1 MRAFWLVGFL
11 AGVGVALAAG
21 PAHAA
26 PAAQTGT
33 VVSPKVPLN
42 VRSGPAVWSPR
53 VRTIPNGATVALVC
67 QVRGQR
73 TTEGSVN
80 RGTDVWNRLADGTYI
95 SDAWIRRAGAVPACG
110 AAPTTVAPAAPAGP
124 VASGASVASGAIPL
138 NARTGPAREHR
149 LVTALPHGTALAVV
163 CQQRGQ
169 LVQGTVRLTE
179 MWDRLA
185 NGAYVSDA
193 YVRRTATPPPCVAAL
208 AMPASAPAPA
218 ASVWR
223 HPLPGFPA
231 SNSFRT
237 ARNPSHIGVDIMAFI
252 GTPIRAASAGRVVE
266 VVCNVSP
273 GWSCDRPGSASVRGC
288 GWYVKLQHAGG
299 LSTLYC
305 HMVRKAPVA
314 VGQEVAAGQ
323 VIGYVGSS
331 GNSSAPHLHFEV
343 HVNAP
348 PTGPWNAIDP
358 IPFMRAQ
365 GVALDR
371 R

>member
-11 AGVGVALAAG
+11 VGCGLALAAG

-26 PAAQTGT
+26 PAGPAGT
-33 VVSPKVPLN
+33 VVSPKVALN

-53 VRTIPNGATVALVC
+53 VRTIPNGSTVALVC

-80 RGTDVWNRLADGTYI
+80 PGTDVWNRLADGTYV

-110 AAPTTVAPAAPAGP
+110 TAPAVSTVAP
-124 VASGASVASGAIPL
+124 VASGAAVASGAVPL

-149 LVTALPHGTALAVV
+149 LVAALPHGTALAVV
-163 CQQRGQ
+163 CQQSGQ
-169 LVQGTVRLTE
+169 RVQGTVRLTE

-185 NGAYVSDA
+185 NGTYVSDA
-193 YVRRTATPPPCVAAL
+193 YVQRAATPPSCGAL
-208 AMPASAPAPA
+208 VTPASVVTPATGP
-218 ASVWR
+218 WR

-252 GTPIRAASAGRVVE
+252 GTPIRAAAAGRVVE

-273 GWSCDRPGSASVRGC
+273 GWTCDRPGSASVRGC

-305 HMVRKAPVA
+305 HMVRRAPVA

-365 GVALDR
+365 GVAIDR